1 MRVFTYIHF
10 SRASYLYVSNKSV
23 FSNNLK
29 VKNYFIFINA
39 LKNMDNSTV
48 TPPPLAFLGLKV
60 LYNDLFVF

>member
-39 LKNMDNSTV
+39 LKNIDNSTV
-48 TPPPLAFLGLKV
+48 TLAFLGLKV

>member
-48 TPPPLAFLGLKV
+48 TPPPFS
-60 LYNDLFVF
+60 LFRVKGSL